1 MSRRKRVLHKEV
13 KTDLRYASPLV
24 ARLITSVMRRGKRSI
39 AEKIVY
45 TAIETTRSSTEVV
58 DPLDVLQRAIENIRP
73 RLEVKSR
80 RVGGA
85 TYQVPM
91 EVALDRSHAL
101 AMRWLVTFA
110 QKRKGVSM
118 AKALAN
124 ELKDAS
130 LGQGAAIKKRDDLHK
145 MAQANRAFAH
155 FRW

>member
-24 ARLITSVMRRGKRSI
+24 ARLITSVMREGKRSV

-45 TAIETTRSSTEVV
+45 SAIETTRSSTEVV
-58 DPLDVLQRAIENIRP
+58 DPLDVLQKAIENIRP

-91 EVALDRSHAL
+91 EVASDRSHAL

-110 QKRKGVSM
+110 QKRKGIPM

>member
-1 MSRRKRVLHKEV
+1 MSRRKRVIHKEV
-13 KTDLRYASPLV
+13 KQDLRYANPLV
-24 ARLITSVMRRGKRSI
+24 ARLITSVMRDGKRSI

-45 TAIETTRSSTEVV
+45 TAIETTRSGAEVI
-58 DPLDVLQRAIENIRP
+58 DPLDVLTKAIENIRP

-91 EVALDRSHAL
+91 EVAMDRSLAL

-110 QKRKGVSM
+110 GKRKGIPM

-130 LGQGAAIKKRDDLHK
+130 IGQGAAIKKRDDLHK

>member
-1 MSRRKRVLHKEV
+1 MSRRKRVIHKEV
-13 KTDLRYASPLV
+13 KRDLRYASPLV
-24 ARLITSVMRRGKRSI
+24 ARLITSVMRNGKRSI

-45 TAIETTRSSTEVV
+45 TAIDTTRSAVDVV
-58 DPLDVLQRAIENIRP
+58 DPLEVLQKAIENIRP

-91 EVALDRSHAL
+91 EVASDRSHAL

-110 QKRKGVSM
+110 SKRKGIPM

-130 LGQGAAIKKRDDLHK
+130 TGQGAAIKKRDDLHK

>member
-24 ARLITSVMRRGKRSI
+24 ARLVTSIMRCGKRSV

-58 DPLDVLQRAIENIRP
+58 DPLDVLQKAIENIRP

-110 QKRKGVSM
+110 KKRKGIPM

-130 LGQGAAIKKRDDLHK
+130 MGQGAAIKKRDDLHK